1 MQVSSSNLK
10 CVYVFI
16 ETLFSWL
23 ALSYSF
29 TSRYTQLTNC
39 LLGRIFRN
47 NALYQM
53 SNIDKRIRDPDERIT
68 QEVQVRYKLHTYH
81 FHST

>member
-1 MQVSSSNLK
+1 MQGSSSNLK

-16 ETLFSWL
+16 KHFSPDWFFHTLSP
-23 ALSYSF
+23 
-29 TSRYTQLTNC
+29 RYTQLTNC

-68 QEVQVRYKLHTYH
+68 QEVQVRSYLLLLH
-81 FHST
+81 SA

>member
-1 MQVSSSNLK
+1 
-10 CVYVFI
+10 VFFH
-16 ETLFSWL
+16 TLSP
-23 ALSYSF
+23 
-29 TSRYTQLTNC
+29 RYTQLTNC

-68 QEVQVRYKLHTYH
+68 QEVQVRYKLLHTIMFTVASFSVTFSVRVVTYSH
-81 FHST
+81 